1 MNKWEKLKKDFDIWS
16 LHNRTEIVWFTIG
29 FVIGAIIL

>member
-1 MNKWEKLKKDFDIWS
+1 MKKYITRFHIWH

-29 FVIGAIIL
+29 FATGAIIL